1 MDQGTTLRNFAKT
14 VVNLSSGLLLARL
27 PIPRIRNVGCVDLLL
42 SLGDPAGGRTS
53 VVHRSSMRFGTTHF
67 CAACHD
73 DFQRLVCLPRN
84 QFPPCPAGPRATPA
98 EGPCPLRQPHPPPG
112 EEFALGCGI
121 CRNIST
127 F

>member
-1 MDQGTTLRNFAKT
+1 SLQALQSFQYNAAELVCG
-14 VVNLSSGLLLARL
+14 
-27 PIPRIRNVGCVDLLL
+27 GC
-42 SLGDPAGGRTS
+42 SAPAGTEVCGRHGAEYLEYKCRYCCS
-53 VVHRSSMRFGTTHF
+53 IAVYFCFGTTHF

-84 QFPPCPAGPRATPA
+84 QFPPCPTGPRATPG
-98 EGPCPLRQPHPPPG
+98 EGPCPLRRPHPPAG

>member
-1 MDQGTTLRNFAKT
+1 MSDVSISFSAWETLPEDEPPLCIAVR
-14 VVNLSSGLLLARL
+14 
-27 PIPRIRNVGCVDLLL
+27 C
-42 SLGDPAGGRTS
+42 GRFS
-53 VVHRSSMRFGTTHF
+53 RRFGTTHF